1 MMLSRIYT
9 DLSIQWRITTSQKS
23 QNA

>member
-1 MMLSRIYT
+1 MLSRIYT